1 MYRRV
6 WLAVIALWLSVVSG
20 GGLAADVIH
29 AADPFDGPLG
39 DGAQDER
46 RRIHSGNRLS

>member
-29 AADPFDGPLG
+29 AADPFDGQWKL
-39 DGAQDER
+39 DLER
-46 RRIHSGNRLS
+46 SPIT